1 MHATILDPCESE
13 TLANFVWLTDPADD
27 QLEND
32 SEPLRPETVGKRG
45 GAIAILVSVDCLIHS
60 HGSSPFC
67 LVVRE

>member
-1 MHATILDPCESE
+1 MIR
-13 TLANFVWLTDPADD
+13 LTYHADD

-60 HGSSPFC
+60 HGSSPFS